1 MVCALS
7 KDKIKINNMLPKTHE
22 IASTSGEITL
32 RKDEDF
38 DILCFE
44 INCDG
49 FSPTCIHLWPINSS
63 CTPPPTSVSYSD
75 NDSGCD
81 CQ

>member
-1 MVCALS
+1 MPRIYDGLC
-7 KDKIKINNMLPKTHE
+7 LPKNHE

-44 INCDG
+44 IN
-49 FSPTCIHLWPINSS
+49 
-63 CTPPPTSVSYSD
+63 
-75 NDSGCD
+75 
-81 CQ
+81 

>member
-1 MVCALS
+1 MGCILS
-7 KDKIKINNMLPKTHE
+7 KENVKINNMLPKNHE
-22 IASTSGEITL
+22 IDSTSGEITL

-49 FSPTCIHLWPINSS
+49 FLPTRTRLWPIKSP
-63 CTPPPTSVSYSD
+63 CIPPPNPNSISD
-75 NDSGCD
+75 DNGYD

>member
-1 MVCALS
+1 MCCVLS
-7 KDKIKINNMLPKTHE
+7 KEKVKINTMLPKNHKT
-22 IASTSGEITL
+22 ASTSGEITL
-32 RKDEDF
+32 RKDDDF

-49 FSPTCIHLWPINSS
+49 FLPTRIRLWPINSP
-63 CTPPPTSVSYSD
+63 CTSPPTSVSYPD
-75 NDSGCD
+75 NDSGYD